1 MKIFLFLVFSVL
13 CSESYNM
20 QLLSYMSFGQDCA
33 DITGFYQ
40 DDREFAVIGLQNAAA
55 IVDITD
61 PYNPFE
67 IDRIEGST
75 SIWRDLKYWNRHVY
89 IGTEADDGIKVVS
102 VDDPDN
108 PILVNTITDVDN
120 SHNIHV
126 DSDGYLYIV
135 GADINDIWIYS
146 LLDPGNPELVGTWNL
161 QNGETSSQGY
171 CHDIEVYNNKLY

>member
-75 SIWRDLKYWNRHVY
+75 SILHAYTKY
-89 IGTEADDGIKVVS
+89 AS
-102 VDDPDN
+102 
-108 PILVNTITDVDN
+108 
-120 SHNIHV
+120 
-126 DSDGYLYIV
+126 
-135 GADINDIWIYS
+135 
-146 LLDPGNPELVGTWNL
+146 
-161 QNGETSSQGY
+161 
-171 CHDIEVYNNKLY
+171 